1 MIAGYRKLQKT
12 ILKDNNRLIPKNKK
26 SKQLN
31 VDFYNDIVIYVL
43 LHNHPRKTIND
54 TKMD

>member
-12 ILKDNNRLIPKNKK
+12 ILKDINRLIPKYKK

-31 VDFYNDIVIYVL
+31 VDFYNVIVIYVL
-43 LHNHPRKTIND
+43 LHNHP
-54 TKMD
+54 